1 MAGSHRANVVPLGID
16 GLDLPKLPLPTRTG
30 DVTVHCSC
38 TLDMSRPPISA
49 ERRVVYTGFNLAR
62 RAGDHRQELD
72 PAEVR
77 RQRAE
82 TNDQVRRTQKD
93 RESSRMASFDL

>member
-1 MAGSHRANVVPLGID
+1 M
-16 GLDLPKLPLPTRTG
+16 
-30 DVTVHCSC
+30 
-38 TLDMSRPPISA
+38 
-49 ERRVVYTGFNLAR
+49 VYTGFNLAR